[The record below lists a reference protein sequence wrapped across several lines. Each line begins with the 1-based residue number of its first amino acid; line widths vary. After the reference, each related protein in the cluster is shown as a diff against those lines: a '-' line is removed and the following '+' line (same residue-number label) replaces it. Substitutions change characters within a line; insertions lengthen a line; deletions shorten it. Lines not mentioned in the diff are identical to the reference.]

1 MKMNCLSCGHAI
13 DLRDGYNDYDGR
25 VRCFVCGALL
35 AIRTL
40 DGQMKWVELVA
51 SARRGEDST
60 LQGTT

>member
-1 MKMNCLSCGHAI
+1 MKLNCLSCGHAI

-35 AIRTL
+35 AIRTQ

-51 SARRGEDST
+51 RARRGEDST
-60 LQGTT
+60 LKA